1 MAQAGEGAGGRR
13 RAEQHLAAAFAVWSA
28 VLLAAPFISLPA
40 PRALWWGAGA
50 AVLVGV
56 FPLLLV
62 THLSRRNDLRGNL
75 GLGALPPAVAGAA
88 ALGYIVL
95 RVLLWTGGPLVL
107 AAVVYAMLADCLL
120 LLFLGRAVRIPWQGL
135 SYGSAAVILPVLAVN
150 LQNGPAGSPA
160 AGILIL
166 LLLVL
171 GWSFAAIDPRR
182 RIPSVV
188 SVLAGAAAGGGVFLW
203 LIPYSV

>member
-1 MAQAGEGAGGRR
+1 MDQAGDGTGGRP
-13 RAEQHLAAAFAVWSA
+13 RAQQRLAASFAVWSA
-28 VLLAAPFISLPA
+28 VLLAAPFLSLPP

-50 AVLVGV
+50 AMLMGV
-56 FPLLLV
+56 FPLVLV
-62 THLSRRNDLRGNL
+62 TYLNRRNDLRGNL

-107 AAVVYAMLADCLL
+107 AAVVYAMLADALL
-120 LLFLGRAVRIPWQGL
+120 LLFLGRAVRLPWQGL

-150 LQNGPAGSPA
+150 LQAGPPGNPA

-171 GWSFAAIDPRR
+171 GWSFAAVDPQR

-188 SVLAGAAAGGGVFLW
+188 SALAGAAVGGGVFLW
-203 LIPYSV
+203 LIPYSA